1 MRVVISMAKSK
12 KAPANARKFPL
23 VDQAEQAEKD
33 LFSQHQGY
41 QIPEYIN
48 ANLAH
53 TLRDYQDEAI
63 RNFHYTQTQI
73 NPNPQHVLFNM
84 ATGSG
89 KTDLMAGLILYLY
102 QEHNFRNFL
111 FTVNTN
117 SVLMKTKDNLV
128 NENSEKYLFQDKI
141 EIDGEHIFIKEVERF
156 PRIQQDNTIY
166 IKLSSVQKVSDDLF
180 VLKENTM
187 GLSDYEN
194 QPVAILA
201 DEAHHY
207 SAFTKKKNGKETK
220 EEKEE
225 KTWESAITKIL
236 RARDDKEKKNLLL
249 EFTATVDFDKEVIY
263 NKYRDKVVYR
273 YPLNQFMFD
282 GYSKQVKRIE
292 TSASDQD
299 KMLNVVLLSQFR
311 KYRAYAEGVTG
322 TFKPVIMFKSAK
334 VAVSLEANKVFNEL
348 IQNLNVADL
357 LAFIKRQQV
366 LDNADSSALE
376 LAYNFYLKSEDDLAK
391 IVREIKQD
399 FDPRNVLNANDN
411 DRGNMLEKGQYE
423 ALNTLESPNNLYRVV
438 FAVAKLTEGWDVL
451 NLYDIVRIE
460 QEAATNKNATM
471 VEAQL
476 IGRGARY
483 YPFELDGVKSYQR
496 RFDGD
501 TSNKQLFLETL
512 HYHTMNEPQYLKQL
526 VGSLKQMDLPT
537 GQDKKNPPIEI
548 KIKPAFK
555 KTDTY
560 KTGKIYYN
568 EAEDVADDWFD
579 SIQKY
584 GITHKTDIQRS
595 LNYGTREVSYQAT
608 VALTEKKQIH
618 VDKFDDRYIKKAIQR
633 LEFYQFDNLKKYLPL
648 LNSMKDFIY
657 GKNWLNA
664 SKLKL
669 FLTVPKEYK
678 STDITADDILKVTI
692 DLLKEYEAKFKS
704 GYFKKRGTNKF
715 IGYPISEYLT
725 NYNKRVP
732 EYDTANL
739 LNEAT
744 QKIAVYDMAE
754 DFYVYDRAIVNKLE
768 YELIERV
775 KAHVD
780 ELKAKYNKSVYL
792 FRMDENMHRES
803 AKSENLKLHQYGS
816 RINRAGETVEM
827 HLQGFQPDFILF
839 LEDSDFY
846 FQIFIEPKGMSG
858 DRFVSELWKQDLLLY
873 MADHQAE
880 MEFEEGV
887 DNVKISGLRFYTKGD
902 GQKTIPELMNTV
914 GVDYHDVLNEQ
925 VDLSIV
931 AEDTPKNNTG
941 ESGQLG

>member
-1 MRVVISMAKSK
+1 MAKSK

-460 QEAATNKNATM
+460 KEAATNKNATM

-483 YPFELDGVKSYQR
+483 YPFEINGEKSYQR
-496 RFDGD
+496 RYDYD

-537 GQDKKNPPIEI
+537 GEDKKNPPIEI
-548 KIKPAFK
+548 KLKPAFK

-568 EAEDVADDWFD
+568 KSEDVPDTWFD
-579 SIQKY
+579 SIDKY
-584 GITHKTDIQRS
+584 GINHKTDISRN
-595 LNYGTREVSYQAT
+595 LNYGSREVSYKSNFENIETKT
-608 VALTEKKQIH
+608 VSVEK
-618 VDKFDDRYIKKAIQR
+618 FNDRYIKKAIQR
-633 LEFYQFDNLKKYLPL
+633 LDFYKFDNLKKYLPL
-648 LNSMKDFIY
+648 LTSMKEFIY
-657 GKNWLNA
+657 GEKWLNA
-664 SKLKL
+664 GNIKL
-669 FLTVPKEYK
+669 FLTVPKGYK
-678 STDITADDILKVTI
+678 VSDISPDELLKITI
-692 DLLKEYEAKFKS
+692 DLLKEYEGNFKT
-704 GYFKKRGTNKF
+704 GYVKQRGTNQF
-715 IGYPISEYLT
+715 IGYPIREYLT

-732 EYDTANL
+732 EYDTL
-739 LNEAT
+739 HMLNEVT
-744 QKIAVYDMAE
+744 QKVAAYEIKEEFFVYE
-754 DFYVYDRAIVNKLE
+754 TAIVNKLE
-768 YELIERV
+768 YELIERI
-775 KAHVD
+775 KAYVE
-780 ELKAKYNKSVYL
+780 ELKQKYNKAVYL

-803 AKSENLKLHQYGS
+803 AKSEKLKLHQYGS
-816 RINRAGETVEM
+816 RINRAGEKVDM

-839 LEDSDFY
+839 LENSDIH

-858 DRFVSELWKQDLLLY
+858 ERFISELWKQELLLY
-873 MADHQAE
+873 MNDHQVE
-880 MEFEEGV
+880 MEFEDEV
-887 DNVKISGLRFYTKGD
+887 ENVRISGLKFYTKDD
-902 GQKTIPELMNTV
+902 GQGTL
-914 GVDYHDVLNEQ
+914 EQ
-925 VDLSIV
+925 LREV
-931 AEDTPKNNTG
+931 T
-941 ESGQLG
+941 QL

>member
-1 MRVVISMAKSK
+1 MAKAK
-12 KAPANARKFPL
+12 KIPANARKFPL

-33 LFSQHQGY
+33 LFSRHLGY
-41 QIPEYIN
+41 LIPEYIN
-48 ANLAH
+48 TNLIHA
-53 TLRDYQDEAI
+53 LRDYQDEAI
-63 RNFHYTQTQI
+63 RNYHYTQTQI

-102 QEHNFRNFL
+102 QEHNYCNFL
-111 FTVNTN
+111 FIVNTN

-141 EIDGEHIFIKEVERF
+141 EIDGKNIFIKQVERF

-187 GLSDYEN
+187 GLSDYER
-194 QPVAILA
+194 QPVAVLA

-207 SAFTKKKNGKETK
+207 SASTKSEKET
-220 EEKEE
+220 EN
-225 KTWESAITKIL
+225 TWESAINKIL
-236 RARDDKEKKNLLL
+236 RARDDQEQKNLLL

-263 NKYRDKVVYR
+263 DKYRDKVVYR

-311 KYRAYAEGVTG
+311 KYRAYSEGVTG

-334 VAVSLEANKVFNEL
+334 VAVSLEANKKFNEL
-348 IQNLNVADL
+348 IQNLNVTDL

-366 LDNADSSALE
+366 LDSNDSSALE
-376 LAYNFYLKSEDDLAK
+376 LAYDFYLKNEEDLAK
-391 IVREIKQD
+391 ILREIKQD
-399 FDPRNVLNANDN
+399 FDPRNVLNANDTS
-411 DRGNMLEKGQYE
+411 GNMLEKGQYE

-496 RFDGD
+496 RYDGD
-501 TSNKQLFLETL
+501 SSNKQLFLETL

-537 GQDKKNPPIEI
+537 GQDKKNPPVEI
-548 KIKPAFK
+548 KIKPGFK
-555 KTDTY
+555 RTETY

-579 SIQKY
+579 SIEKY
-584 GITHKTDIQRS
+584 GINHKTDIARS
-595 LNYGTREVSYQAT
+595 LNYGSREVSYQSS
-608 VALTEKKQIH
+608 VALTETKTIS
-618 VDKFDDRYIKKAIQR
+618 VDKFDVRYIKKAIQR
-633 LEFYQFDNLKKYLPL
+633 LEFYQFDNLKKYLPRL
-648 LNSMKDFIY
+648 SSMKEFIY
-657 GKNWLNA
+657 GGNWLNA
-664 SKLKL
+664 GKIKL
-669 FLTVPKEYK
+669 FLTVPTEYK
-678 STDITADDILKVTI
+678 TTDITTDEILKITI
-692 DLLKEYEAKFKS
+692 DLLKEYEVKFKS
-704 GYFKKRGTNKF
+704 GYVKKRGTNRF
-715 IGYPISEYLT
+715 VGYPIKEYLT

-732 EYDTANL
+732 EYDTVNL
-739 LNEAT
+739 LNETT
-744 QKIAVYDMAE
+744 QKVAVYEMAE

-768 YELIERV
+768 YELIERIS
-775 KAHVD
+775 AHVT
-780 ELKAKYNKSVYL
+780 ELKQKFNKVVYL

-839 LEDSDFY
+839 LEESDFY

-873 MADHQAE
+873 MTDHQAE
-880 MEFEEGV
+880 MVFVEDV
-887 DNVKISGLRFYTKGD
+887 ANVKISGLKFYTKGD
-902 GQKTIPELMNTV
+902 GQKSIPELMNMF
-914 GVDYHDVLNEQ
+914 GVDYHEALNEQ
-925 VDLSIV
+925 VELDMV
-931 AEDTPKNNTG
+931 AEETSK
-941 ESGQLG
+941 

>member
-1 MRVVISMAKSK
+1 MKVVSNMARAK
-12 KAPANARKFPL
+12 KTPVNVRRFPL
-23 VDQAEQAEKD
+23 VEQAKKAEQN

-41 QIPEYIN
+41 VIPEYIN
-48 ANLAH
+48 QNLLH
-53 TLRDYQDEAI
+53 TLRYYQDEAM
-63 RNFHYTQTQI
+63 RNYHYTQTQI
-73 NPNPQHVLFNM
+73 SPSPQHVLFNM

-102 QEHNFRNFL
+102 QEHKYQNFL

-128 NENSEKYLFQDKI
+128 NENSEKYLFKEKI
-141 EIDGEHIFIKEVERF
+141 EIDGQRIYIRQVERF
-156 PRIQQDNTIY
+156 PRVPQDNTIY

-187 GLSDYEN
+187 GLFDYEN
-194 QPVAILA
+194 HPVVVLA

-207 SAFTKKKNGKETK
+207 SASTKS
-220 EEKEE
+220 EKEAE
-225 KTWESAITKIL
+225 NTWESAINKIL
-236 RARDDKEKKNLLL
+236 RARDDEEQKNLLL

-273 YPLNQFMFD
+273 YPLNKFMFD

-292 TSASDQD
+292 TSASDED

-322 TFKPVIMFKSAK
+322 SFKPVIMFKSPK
-334 VAVSLEANKVFNEL
+334 VAISLEATKVFNDL
-348 IQNLNVADL
+348 IANLNVSDL
-357 LAFIKRQQV
+357 VSFIQRQRL
-366 LDNADSSALE
+366 LDSNESSALE
-376 LAYNFYLKSEDDLAK
+376 LAYNYYLQNEADLAK

-399 FDPRNVLNANDN
+399 FDPRNILNANDTS
-411 DRGNMLEKGQYE
+411 GNMLEKGQYE

-460 QEAATNKNATM
+460 KEAGTNKNATM

-483 YPFELDGVKSYQR
+483 YPFEIDGEKSYQR
-496 RFDGD
+496 RYDND
-501 TSNKQLFLETL
+501 SSNKQLFLETL

-548 KIKPAFK
+548 KVKPSFK

-560 KTGKIYYN
+560 KSGEIYYN
-568 EAEDVADDWFD
+568 EAEDVSDEWFD
-579 SIQKY
+579 SIEKY
-584 GITHKTDIQRS
+584 GINHKADISRS
-595 LNYGTREVSYQAT
+595 LNYGSREVSYKAT
-608 VALTEKKQIH
+608 VESIETKTIGVE
-618 VDKFDDRYIKKAIQR
+618 KFDVRYIKKAIQR

-648 LNSMKDFIY
+648 LTSMKEFIY
-657 GKNWLNA
+657 GEKWLNA
-664 SKLKL
+664 GNLKL

-678 STDITADDILKVTI
+678 ASDISPNEILKVTI
-692 DLLKEYEAKFKS
+692 DLLKEYEVKFKS
-704 GYFKKRGTNKF
+704 GYIKQRGTNKF
-715 IGYPISEYLT
+715 IGYPIREYLT

-744 QKIAVYDMAE
+744 QKVATYEMDDE
-754 DFYVYDRAIVNKLE
+754 FYVYEKAIVNKLE
-768 YELIERV
+768 YELIERI

-780 ELKAKYNKSVYL
+780 ELKQKYNKGVYL

-803 AKSENLKLHQYGS
+803 AKSEKVKLHQYGS
-816 RINRAGETVEM
+816 RINRAGETVDM

-839 LEDSDFY
+839 LEDSEFY

-873 MADHQAE
+873 MTDHQAE
-880 MEFEEGV
+880 MEFE
-887 DNVKISGLRFYTKGD
+887 DDSKNVRISGLKFYTKGD
-902 GQKTIPELMNTV
+902 GQKTMAQLAEITQVQEVSVSSPAQEIIELSSGMEM
-914 GVDYHDVLNEQ
+914 G
-925 VDLSIV
+925 
-931 AEDTPKNNTG
+931 G
-941 ESGQLG
+941 E

>member
-1 MRVVISMAKSK
+1 MKAVSKMARAK
-12 KAPANARKFPL
+12 KTPVNVRRFPL
-23 VDQAEQAEKD
+23 VEQAMKAEQN

-41 QIPEYIN
+41 VIPEYIN
-48 ANLAH
+48 KNLLH
-53 TLRDYQDEAI
+53 TLRYYQDEAI
-63 RNFHYTQTQI
+63 RNYHYTQTQI
-73 NPNPQHVLFNM
+73 NPSPQHVLFNM

-102 QEHNFRNFL
+102 QEHKYQNFL

-128 NENSEKYLFQDKI
+128 KENSEKYLFQEKI
-141 EIDGEHIFIKEVERF
+141 EIDGRRIQIRQVERF
-156 PRIQQDNTIY
+156 PRVRQDNIIY
-166 IKLSSVQKVSDDLF
+166 IKLASVQKVSDDLF

-187 GLSDYEN
+187 GISDYEN
-194 QPVAILA
+194 HPVVILA

-207 SAFTKKKNGKETK
+207 SASTKS
-220 EEKEE
+220 EKEAE
-225 KTWESAITKIL
+225 NTWESSINKIL
-236 RARDDKEKKNLLL
+236 RARNDKEQKNLLL
-249 EFTATVDFDKEVIY
+249 EFTATVDFDNEAIY

-273 YPLNQFMFD
+273 YPLNKFMFD

-292 TSASDQD
+292 TSASDED

-322 TFKPVIMFKSAK
+322 SFKPVIMFKSPK
-334 VAVSLEANKVFNEL
+334 VAISLEATKVFNDL
-348 IQNLNVADL
+348 IANLNVSDL
-357 LAFIKRQQV
+357 LSFIQRQKL
-366 LDNADSSALE
+366 LDSNESSALE
-376 LAYNFYLKSEDDLAK
+376 LAYNYYLQNEADLAK

-399 FDPRNVLNANDN
+399 FDPRNILNANDTS
-411 DRGNMLEKGQYE
+411 GNMLEKGQYE

-460 QEAATNKNATM
+460 KEAGTNKNATM

-483 YPFELDGVKSYQR
+483 YPFEIDGEKSYQR
-496 RFDGD
+496 RYDND
-501 TSNKQLFLETL
+501 SSNKQLFLETL

-548 KIKPAFK
+548 KVKPSFK
-555 KTDTY
+555 KTDIY
-560 KTGKIYYN
+560 KSGKIYYN
-568 EAEDVADDWFD
+568 EAEDVSDEWFD
-579 SIQKY
+579 SIEKY
-584 GITHKTDIQRS
+584 GINHKADISRS
-595 LNYGTREVSYQAT
+595 LNYGSREVSYKAT
-608 VALTEKKQIH
+608 VESIETKTIGVE
-618 VDKFDDRYIKKAIQR
+618 KFDVRYIKKAIQR

-648 LNSMKDFIY
+648 LTSMKEFIY
-657 GKNWLNA
+657 GEKWLNA
-664 SKLKL
+664 GNLKL

-678 STDITADDILKVTI
+678 ASDISPNEILKVTI
-692 DLLKEYEAKFKS
+692 DLLKEYEVKFKS
-704 GYFKKRGTNKF
+704 GYIKQRGTNKF
-715 IGYPISEYLT
+715 TGYPIREYLT

-739 LNEAT
+739 LNVAT
-744 QKIAVYDMAE
+744 QKVAAYEMDDE
-754 DFYVYDRAIVNKLE
+754 FYVYEKAIVNKLE
-768 YELIERV
+768 YELIERI

-780 ELKAKYNKSVYL
+780 ELKQKYNKGVYL

-803 AKSENLKLHQYGS
+803 AKSEKVKLHQYGS
-816 RINRAGETVEM
+816 RINRAGETVDM

-839 LEDSDFY
+839 LEGSEFY

-873 MADHQAE
+873 MTDHQAE
-880 MEFEEGV
+880 MEFE
-887 DNVKISGLRFYTKGD
+887 DDSKNVRISGLKFYTKGD
-902 GQKTIPELMNTV
+902 GQKTMAQLAEITQVQEVSVSSPTQEL
-914 GVDYHDVLNEQ
+914 LE
-925 VDLSIV
+925 LSSGMLLG
-931 AEDTPKNNTG
+931 G
-941 ESGQLG
+941 E